1 MKKMTNF
8 LPLVEQFH
16 SLQGEGYHAGKSA
29 FFIRLAGCKV
39 GCSWCDTKHSWDE
52 KKYPSISIEKIID
65 HIIIARD
72 KGASFCVITGG
83 EPLQHNLDNLCN
95 AIKQIRIGE
104 KQNSMKIHIETSG
117 VNSLSGRYDWI
128 TLSPKRHSPPRN
140 YFLKNCDEIKIIINE
155 VADIKFAIQIK
166 KEIFKQC
173 QISKVEDSL
182 KKEDKIFYLQPA
194 WNNKDGF
201 SLAIDFVK
209 NNPDWKLSLQTHKY
223 LKIN

>member
-1 MKKMTNF
+1 MTDF

-52 KKYPSISIEKIID
+52 KKYPSISIKKIID
-65 HIIIARD
+65 HIKIAREQ
-72 KGASFCVITGG
+72 GASFCVITGG
-83 EPLQHNLDNLCN
+83 EPLQHNLDKFCQT
-95 AIKQIRIGE
+95 IKKMTQGE

-117 VNSLSGRYDWI
+117 VNSISGTYDWI
-128 TLSPKRHSPPRN
+128 TLSPKRHSPPKK
-140 YFLKNCDEIKIIINE
+140 YFLKNFNEIKIIINE
-155 VADIKFAIQIK
+155 KEDIEFAIEIK
-166 KEIFKQC
+166 KEISKQFRF
-173 QISKVEDSL
+173 STLEDNL
-182 KKEDKIFYLQPA
+182 KKEKKIYYLQPS
-194 WNNKDGF
+194 WNNKNGF

-223 LKIN
+223 LKIK

>member
-1 MKKMTNF
+1 MTNS

-52 KKYPSISIEKIID
+52 AKYPPISISNIVTQIK
-65 HIIIARD
+65 IARK

-83 EPLQHNLDNLCN
+83 EPLHHNLDNFCK
-95 AIKQIRIGE
+95 AIKNETMEE

-117 VNSLSGRYDWI
+117 VSTISGMYDWI
-128 TLSPKRHSPPRN
+128 TLSPKRHNPPQN
-140 YFLKNCDEIKIIINE
+140 YFLKNCNEVKIIINDKK
-155 VADIKFAIQIK
+155 DIEFAVEIK
-166 KEIFKQC
+166 KEILNNIETSK
-173 QISKVEDSL
+173 ISDTSDKR
-182 KKEDKIFYLQPA
+182 DKIYYLQPA
-194 WNNKDGF
+194 WCNKNGL

-209 NNPDWKLSLQTHKY
+209 NNPDWNLSLQTHKF
-223 LKIN
+223 LEIK